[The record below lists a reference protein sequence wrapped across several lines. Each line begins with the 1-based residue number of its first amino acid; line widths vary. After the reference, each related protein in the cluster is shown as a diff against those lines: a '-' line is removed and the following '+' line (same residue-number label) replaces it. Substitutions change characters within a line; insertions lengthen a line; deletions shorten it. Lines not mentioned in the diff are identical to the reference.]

1 MEPLLIVQ
9 TYASHYEVSR
19 MLGKGG
25 FATVHVARRKSD
37 DLLVAC
43 KMIDRKKL
51 EQENNHNFP
60 SYQNH
65 RHPIPSSRSTSML
78 DRLNAEITIHHQ
90 VKHPNIV
97 ELLNCFCD
105 DKYVYLILELCSNGD
120 LEHYLQEKKTLS
132 EHETRNITKQVVDG
146 LVYLHSHGIL
156 HRDIKLSNLLLT
168 ETYDVKIADFG
179 LAKKLPLTREQTNET
194 MCGTP
199 NYISPEIASRNPHS
213 FATDV
218 WSLGILIVTL
228 LTGRPPFDTDTVHG
242 TLSKVTQEKYE
253 LPTTF
258 SEEAQDLVNSTLRK
272 TPEHRPTIMEIRD
285 HPFFSKDYSRSSHS
299 YNESNSY
306 QKLSLLGP
314 NASVDSGLGVSMGR
328 QRSVLNSTS
337 VTNTNY
343 AAHQYSS
350 DPISSPTP
358 SHHATP
364 IYMNTSIRNKIP
376 HDIFVYPVLTS
387 TLAQQQQPIHGRQ
400 SPSFDIHSNLN
411 DWLSNGS
418 HNVNDPRPDSATSS
432 VLSRDS
438 GVARSDPKSSR
449 DFSAKS
455 ESSSKASLHNNNNS
469 NHFMSNNYPSTL
481 VRNGLPSLSS
491 SNTIQR
497 LLQQQHQQQQQ
508 QQQQQTISNFDTNT
522 EQIREKL
529 QPLNTQRLKTLRQ
542 ATKSFIM
549 SIMDNGEVVLETMRT
564 KGTKRRIVDVFRVS
578 SDGLRIITYTPNS
591 RHGSPIGDH
600 PPPIPRDK
608 NAYHEYEFDK
618 LPPEY
623 WKKYQYAHKFVTL
636 VRSRMG
642 KIILYTPEAKC
653 SLMETGVDFEVV
665 FICGVKISI
674 YRENFKYDDPLK
686 IKISN
691 NIDKSESSL
700 DFDRIAT
707 RNISAVEHFSPEI
720 RQMLD
725 NAITFYSFC
734 LSKDQILEENQRQF
748 PSIQAFPVQFGKK
761 HAQQSDA
768 NRPGSACSI
777 GRSLSQQFG
786 GSSSTVNELCIAPP
800 TSVGTPLSMT
810 STRRIFASDT
820 DVRGVR
826 NSSSVTPMC
835 SNASIAN
842 TNVHHSTSSST
853 LRTTGYHHPVTYTPQ
868 ASISRPLSIHP
879 QQISSPLY
887 APENLSSSSL
897 SNRQT
902 TTNMNHNYTSST
914 SLNSTASGGTIT
926 TTTNPGLVPTNS
938 LSIKSIDPLLK
949 GTYRVTFSDN
959 STMIL
964 RADCTDGQMFIDTQ
978 GKRYLF
984 DRRQQHQPEAIQE
997 RLALM
1002 HQDHP
1007 TDVEYTTSQQQ
1018 QQQQ

>member
-1 MEPLLIVQ
+1 MHPLLVGKTIAQ
-9 TYASHYEVSR
+9 KLFDISGGPLHYELSHL
-19 MLGKGG
+19 LGKGG
-25 FATVHVARRKSD
+25 FATVHAARRKSD
-37 DLLVAC
+37 DLRVAC
-43 KMIDRKKL
+43 KK
-51 EQENNHNFP
+51 P
-60 SYQNH
+60 H

-78 DRLNAEITIHHQ
+78 DRLNAEINIHYG

-97 ELLNCFCD
+97 ELLNRFCD
-105 DKYVYLILELCSNGD
+105 DNYVYLILEYCSNGD
-120 LEHYLQEKKTLS
+120 LERYLQEKKTLS
-132 EHETRNITKQVVDG
+132 ENETRNICKQVVEG
-146 LVYLHSHGIL
+146 LVYLHDHDIL

-168 ETYDVKIADFG
+168 DTYDVKIADFG
-179 LAKKLPLTREQTNET
+179 LAKQLPSKREQTNET

-218 WSLGILIVTL
+218 WSLGILIATL

-258 SEEAQDLVNSTLRK
+258 SDEAQDLVNNTLRK
-272 TPEHRPTIMEIRD
+272 RPEDRPTIHEIRD
-285 HPFFSKDYSRSSHS
+285 HPFFSKEYSRSSHS

-306 QKLSLLGP
+306 QKLSSMGP

-337 VTNTNY
+337 GTNGNY

-350 DPISSPTP
+350 DPITSPTP
-358 SHHATP
+358 SHHAAP
-364 IYMNTSIRNKIP
+364 MYMNTTARNKVP
-376 HDIFVYPVLTS
+376 HDVFIYPVLTS
-387 TLAQQQQPIHGRQ
+387 TPAQQQPIHARQ
-400 SPSFDIHSNLN
+400 SPSFNHHSNLN

-418 HNVNDPRPDSATSS
+418 HSVNDPRPDSATSS

-455 ESSSKASLHNNNNS
+455 ETSSKTSHINNNN
-469 NHFMSNNYPSTL
+469 T

-497 LLQQQHQQQQQ
+497 LLQQQQHPQQVP
-508 QQQQQTISNFDTNT
+508 TNFDPNT
-522 EQIREKL
+522 DQIREKL
-529 QPLNTQRLKTLRQ
+529 TPLNTQRLKILRQ

-549 SIMDNGEVVLETMRT
+549 SIMENGEVVLETMRT

-608 NAYHEYEFDK
+608 NAYQEYEFAQ
-618 LPPEY
+618 LPSEY
-623 WKKYQYAHKFVTL
+623 WKKYLYAHKFVTL
-636 VRSRMG
+636 VRSRMA
-642 KIILYTPEAKC
+642 KIILYTPDAKC
-653 SLMETGVDFEVV
+653 SLMETGVDFEAI
-665 FICGVKISI
+665 FLCGVKISI

-686 IKISN
+686 IKIIN

-700 DFDRIAT
+700 DFDRVAT
-707 RNISAVEHFSPEI
+707 PNISAVEHFSPEI

-734 LSKDQILEENQRQF
+734 LSKDQILEEHQRQF
-748 PSIQAFPVQFGKK
+748 PNIQTFPVQFGKK
-761 HAQQSDA
+761 HAQQSEN

-786 GSSSTVNELCIAPP
+786 GSSSTVNELCIAPS

-820 DVRGVR
+820 DVRSTK
-826 NSSSVTPMC
+826 NSSSVSPM
-835 SNASIAN
+835 SSSASIAN
-842 TNVHHSTSSST
+842 SNVHHSTSSSA
-853 LRTTGYHHPVTYTPQ
+853 LRTAGYHHQVTYTPQ
-868 ASISRPLSIHP
+868 TTVSRPLSVHP
-879 QQISSPLY
+879 QQIISPSY
-887 APENLSSSSL
+887 MPENLSTSSQ
-897 SNRQT
+897 SNRQPPPPPRA
-902 TTNMNHNYTSST
+902 NMQHHYTSST

-926 TTTNPGLVPTNS
+926 TTTNPGTTSANS
-938 LSIKSIDPLLK
+938 LKVEAVVQLFE
-949 GTYRVTFSDN
+949 GTYHITFNDN
-959 STMIL
+959 SMLIL
-964 RADCTDGQMFIDTQ
+964 RADCVDEQIFCDTH
-978 GKRYLF
+978 GNEHKF

-997 RLALM
+997 RLALTLKY
-1002 HQDHP
+1002 QAA
-1007 TDVEYTTSQQQ
+1007 EQQQ
-1018 QQQQ
+1018 RQHQQQ

>member
-1 MEPLLIVQ
+1 MRSGIVPMFSHDEKI
-9 TYASHYEVSR
+9 SHYDVSHI
-19 MLGKGG
+19 LGKGG
-25 FATVHVARRKSD
+25 FATVHAARRKSD

-51 EQENNHNFP
+51 EQENGHYFP
-60 SYQNH
+60 SYPTH

-132 EHETRNITKQVVDG
+132 EHETRNICKQVVEG
-146 LVYLHSHGIL
+146 MVYLHSHGII

-168 ETYDVKIADFG
+168 DTFDVKIADFG

-199 NYISPEIASRNPHS
+199 NYISPEIASRHPHS

-228 LTGRPPFDTDTVHG
+228 LIGRPPFDTDTVHE

-258 SEEAQDLVNSTLRK
+258 SEEAQDLVNSILRK
-272 TPEHRPTIMEIRD
+272 RPEDRPTLIEIRD

-299 YNESNSY
+299 YNDSNSY
-306 QKLSLLGP
+306 QKLSSLGP

-337 VTNTNY
+337 TTNGNY
-343 AAHQYSS
+343 AAHHYSS
-350 DPISSPTP
+350 DPVTSPTS
-358 SHHATP
+358 SHHPAP
-364 IYMNTSIRNKIP
+364 IYMNHITRSKTP
-376 HDIFVYPVLTS
+376 HEVFVYPVSTS
-387 TLAQQQQPIHGRQ
+387 TPAQQQQQQQQPIHARQ
-400 SPSFDIHSNLN
+400 SPSFNAHSNLN

-418 HNVNDPRPDSATSS
+418 HSVNDPRPDSATSS

-455 ESSSKASLHNNNNS
+455 ETSSKASHTNN
-469 NHFMSNNYPSTL
+469 M
-481 VRNGLPSLSS
+481 RNGLPSLSS

-497 LLQQQHQQQQQ
+497 LLQQQQHHPSQQMS
-508 QQQQQTISNFDTNT
+508 SNFDSNT

-529 QPLNTQRLKTLRQ
+529 QPLNTQRLKMLRQ

-549 SIMDNGEVVLETMRT
+549 SIMENGEVVLETMRT

-578 SDGLRIITYTPNS
+578 NDGLRIITYTPNS

-608 NAYHEYEFDK
+608 NAYQEYEFNQ
-618 LPPEY
+618 LPSEY
-623 WKKYQYAHKFVTL
+623 WKKYLYAHKFVTL
-636 VRSRMG
+636 VRSRMA

-653 SLMETGVDFEVV
+653 SLMETGVDFEAV
-665 FICGVKISI
+665 FLCGVKISI

-686 IKISN
+686 IKIIN
-691 NIDKSESSL
+691 NIDKSESLL
-700 DFDRIAT
+700 DFDRVAT
-707 RNISAVEHFSPEI
+707 PNISAVEHFSPEI

-725 NAITFYSFC
+725 SALTFYSFC

-748 PSIQAFPVQFGKK
+748 PSIQTFPVQFGKK
-761 HAQQSDA
+761 HAQQPDH

-786 GSSSTVNELCIAPP
+786 GSSSTVNELCIAPS

-810 STRRIFASDT
+810 SNRRIFASDT
-820 DVRGVR
+820 DVRGTK
-826 NSSSVTPMC
+826 NSLSTAASPMSSST
-835 SNASIAN
+835 SIAN
-842 TNVHHSTSSST
+842 SNVHHSTSSST
-853 LRTTGYHHPVTYTPQ
+853 LRTAGYHHQHQVSYTPQ
-868 ASISRPLSIHP
+868 ATTSSRPLSVHP
-879 QQISSPLY
+879 QQITSPSY
-887 APENLSSSSL
+887 MPEHMST
-897 SNRQT
+897 RQT
-902 TTNMNHNYTSST
+902 TAPPPPSTNINHHYTSST

-926 TTTNPGLVPTNS
+926 NTNNPTMLSTNGLA
-938 LSIKSIDPLLK
+938 IKSINSLLK

-959 STMIL
+959 SAMIL

-978 GKRYLF
+978 GKHYLF
-984 DRRQQHQPEAIQE
+984 DRRQQHQSEAIQE

-1002 HQDHP
+1002 QQDHS
-1007 TDVEYTTSQQQ
+1007 TDVEYPTSQQQ
-1018 QQQQ
+1018 Q